1 MGNVIRA
8 LFLIMVFLAPLG
20 MLAALG
26 FVMQARKAAA
36 AGDGTKAVLLRG
48 RAAERL
54 WYTLASGFLGLLGY
68 GLVSRN
74 IIPQMEPAWILLL
87 LFAALF
93 LIHFFIRRK
102 LKVPKWKDW
111 F

>member
-1 MGNVIRA
+1 MGNVVKV
-8 LFLIMVFLAPLG
+8 LFLIMIFLAPLG

-26 FVMQARKAAA
+26 FVMQARKATA

-54 WYTLASGFLGLLGY
+54 WYTLASGLLGLLGY
-68 GLVSRN
+68 WLVSRN
-74 IIPQMEPAWILLL
+74 LIPQLEPEWILLL
-87 LFAALF
+87 LFVGLF
-93 LIHFFIRRK
+93 FIHFFIRRK
-102 LKVPKWKDW
+102 LKLPKWKDW

>member
-1 MGNVIRA
+1 MGNVVTI
-8 LFLIMVFLAPLG
+8 LFLIMVCLAPLG

-36 AGDGTKAVLLRG
+36 EGEGTKAVLLRG

-68 GLVSRN
+68 WLVSRN
-74 IIPQMEPAWILLL
+74 MIPRLEPEWILLL
-87 LFAALF
+87 LLTALF
-93 LIHFFIRRK
+93 FIHFFIRRK
-102 LKVPKWKDW
+102 LMLPKWKDW